1 MVSLKTL
8 FYGISG
14 AAKGVCDKTYYQ
26 DRPTSIDQR
35 VNSYL
40 VISMPSSIV
49 NQELNPNGEYNDYT
63 TTVLL
68 EVYVRDQMSA
78 KNPVGVDLRLMDE
91 KVTKVLSLFP
101 ISTDKIFVTRPEI
114 VMQDNDD
121 SGFHVTLIRARLRTK

>member
-8 FYGISG
+8 FYDIAG
-14 AAKGVCDKTYYQ
+14 AVKGVCDKTYYQ
-26 DRPTSIDQR
+26 DRPTSIDKR

-40 VISMPSSIV
+40 VVSLPSNVV
-49 NQELNPNGEYNDYT
+49 NNELDPSGAYNDYT

-68 EVYVRDQMSA
+68 EVYVRDKMSA
-78 KNPVGVDLRLMDE
+78 SNPVAMDVKNMDE
-91 KVTKVLSLFP
+91 KVGKVLKSFP
-101 ISTDKIFVTRPEI
+101 IDTDSIFVTRPEI

>member
-8 FYGISG
+8 FYGVAG
-14 AAKGVCDKTYYQ
+14 VVKNVCDKTYYQ

>member
-8 FYGISG
+8 FYDIAG
-14 AAKGVCDKTYYQ
+14 KVKDVCDETYYQ
-26 DRPTSIDQR
+26 DRPASVDKRI
-35 VNSYL
+35 NSYL

-68 EVYVRDQMSA
+68 EVYVRDKMSSQ
-78 KNPVGVDLRLMDE
+78 NPVGVDLKVMDE
-91 KVTKVLSLFP
+91 KVTKVLSVFP
-101 ISTDKIFVTRPEI
+101 INTDKIFVTQPQI